1 MAESLRE
8 QAERLNNTQYK
19 TLDNIKRH
27 ELEQNIVPENYS
39 VTDYDNDPMVMSAY
53 EQVVD
58 YLAENQTAATAL
70 LDAGASTIGNSR
82 ASEMMRDDVIRIG
95 APAAKASILK
105 DAPESVKASYRLLQ
119 SRFEAADIQ
128 GMGEGLQAT
137 KDYAADFIFNP
148 EMAVSL
154 GSLIASPFTGG
165 GSFVA
170 TQATKQT
177 AKAAARQKLKNAIA
191 ASSAA
196 INNNP
201 KKYIAAVSAAYG
213 GGYDAAIQS
222 LDVALDKKDEID
234 PMRVATTAAITA
246 PLGVAGQVV
255 LSKFGRALKNYFQ
268 KATDPEAKMDTE
280 KVAVLFDEALE
291 GEFIPKSAGE
301 LVDEAFRLPG
311 PTVKVKNVG
320 DNVQKLAVDFAE
332 ELGGGEKT
340 ANEIL
345 AHIRKLADSQE
356 TDAVVRGK
364 FKQKLFEMAA
374 NLTGNF
380 LGKHSGVL
388 SPHLK
393 VSGTARVLQEKLSY
407 EFGIKTD
414 LKTQKRVGQDLS
426 EVQREVTG
434 NFNEQFRSIVDE
446 LGLADKNLNMAAE
459 INDALMIS
467 MRSSKPVMH
476 SNLDEATNLAVTKA
490 AAQVKSLYNDMGVK
504 LKDIGVIKELKN
516 NYVPRMWDRK
526 AIEDNQSELIE
537 LFVSKAGM
545 TKAGARKTVS
555 DMLDIKNQVDT
566 GGGGG
571 YFFSAQR
578 KINDI
583 GDDADFQKFLNG
595 DVMGS
600 LHAYTFQ
607 AGKAIAKHRVLG
619 VNNLEEFNK
628 FWVNRIRTEITEA
641 GGEFTAAHAKQIQSL
656 YKHATGEGLERFGRT
671 GQNIADAYGLVN
683 RVAYLGLA
691 TVSSL
696 TEPLLNFSRAGF
708 INTIKGLGEALS
720 ISHKHIT
727 GDLQKKL
734 MEDHNLTAAEAL
746 AEMRKFSININ
757 QNLSQI
763 GNRLAGDD
771 LVNEKMQYISNKFFR
786 VNMLDQWTKFVQT
799 VSFSAGKSLI
809 RDNLEA
815 LAEYGGRKLDK
826 RGLVLVDELKEL
838 NIDYKEGVAWLKAG
852 AKTDA
857 TFYQQDYL
865 RGAARYTDATILQPT
880 AASGLKPKFHSD
892 PRATILFQLLG
903 YPVAFTNTV
912 MKQTAKRLYKNKNR
926 NAYKVI
932 PAALAMTAVAR
943 FSNYA
948 RTGGDSESDEYTEW
962 EKNKAA
968 LARWGGN
975 GIVVDMGQRAATSA
989 KYTKSVAPYLGMP
1002 FGPIGSDAISMAQ
1015 QGLIPT
1021 AWKKV
1026 PFFSGSYGG
1035 EAILGKRK
1043 IKHLKERSKDLQ
1055 EEVFGPLIPKFDQ
1068 EVEPLGYAVGG
1079 IVRPLARKGNELVS
1093 DAFRKMTAKADEVDV
1108 PESEAGVADVLVTAT
1123 DGIFD
1128 NKTIRAESNKIYN
1141 NLNELELEGVV
1152 DLSDFDHLDLVD
1164 ALMINEIKKTNKP
1177 IAELEKI
1184 PSWKKAMESE
1194 TPESVEFNWNKARKD
1209 MGISK
1214 DHERAIKTISELK
1227 DEIDPQGQLQYVIP
1241 EIVRGLRNKY
1251 QKYKVELTPAEK
1263 KKASLSKFD
1272 NSLTNTHAFMTK
1284 VIKTGMHDELLSE
1297 KGASDLAVK
1306 IITKLAAEGEI
1317 DFTKFKAPKLK
1328 GDTSDLSVLP
1338 EPQRKKARDKMV
1350 AKSVEKDPVFRTVT
1364 SFEEAEFNIAFAF
1377 PREIGVHVGTEG
1389 SATTVAIRG
1398 LPNNMAKRDLK
1409 EAIDTGTLTRTEAAD
1424 RFADRNLLN
1433 PDLPE
1438 VNEFTKVADD
1448 MPLDEGY
1455 FGKMMDEGDDVDIK
1469 PITMQKGYIDVREP
1483 LFIDTDLATWEAE
1496 KILINGDWDEQFVK
1510 AIEAAGKTLTAAHQK
1525 KVDEL
1530 TYRAFEFE
1538 KRNGGTVLDVQ
1549 RDNLKKAQINLEF
1562 TKLLEDIGFDSIM
1575 YRNEVERGLRGEMQ
1589 YSYILFKPN
1598 QFKVATSKAFNM
1610 DDMREGFREG
1620 GLVAQVFGKE
1630 NMPKTLGKLATR
1642 LNLN

>member
-1 MAESLRE
+1 MTESLRE
-8 QAERLNNTQYK
+8 QAERLNNTQYR

-39 VTDYDNDPMVMSAY
+39 VSDYDNDPMVVAAY

-70 LDAGASTIGNSR
+70 FDAGASTIGNSR
-82 ASEMMRDDVIRIG
+82 PSEMQRDDAIRIG
-95 APAAKASILK
+95 APATKAAILK

-119 SRFEAADIQ
+119 SRFDAAEVQ
-128 GMGEGLQAT
+128 GLGEQLQRIG
-137 KDYAADFIFNP
+137 DYTTDFIFNP
-148 EMAVSL
+148 EMVATL
-154 GSLIASPFTGG
+154 GSLIASPYTGG

-170 TQATKQT
+170 TQGAKQT

-222 LDVALDKKDEID
+222 LDVALDKKDKID
-234 PMRVATTAAITA
+234 PKQVAMTAAITA
-246 PLGVAGQVV
+246 PFGVAGQMV
-255 LSKFGRALKNYFQ
+255 LSKLGRTLKNYFQ
-268 KATDPEAKMDTE
+268 KATDPEPEMDTE

-301 LVDEAFRLPG
+301 LIDEAFRLPG

-320 DNVQKLAVDFAE
+320 DNLKKLAVDFANE
-332 ELGGGEKT
+332 IGGGEKT
-340 ANEIL
+340 ADEIL
-345 AHIRKLADSQE
+345 AAIRKLADSEE

-364 FKQKLFEMAA
+364 LKQKLYEAAA

-380 LGKHSGVL
+380 LGKHGGIL

-393 VSGTARVLQEKLSY
+393 VSGTARVLQEKLAY

-414 LKTQKRVGQDLS
+414 LKTQKRVAQDFS
-426 EVQREVTG
+426 EIQREVTG
-434 NFNEQFRSIVDE
+434 GFNEQFRSIVDE

-467 MRSSKPVMH
+467 MRSSKPVVH

-490 AAQVKSLYNDMGVK
+490 AAQVKSLYNDMGVR

-526 AIEDNQSELIE
+526 AIEDNQSELID

-545 TKAGARKTVS
+545 TKEGAKKTVA

-607 AGKAIAKHRVLG
+607 AGKALAKHRVLG

-641 GGEFTAAHAKQIQSL
+641 GGEFTKAHAKQIQSL

-671 GQNIADAYGLVN
+671 GQNVADAYGLVN

-691 TVSSL
+691 TLSSL

-708 INTIKGLGEALS
+708 INTVKGLGEALS
-720 ISHKHIT
+720 LSHRHIT

-734 MEDHNLTAAEAL
+734 MAEHNLTAKEAL

-771 LVNEKMQYISNKFFR
+771 LVNEKMQYVSNKFFR
-786 VNMLDQWTKFVQT
+786 ANMLDQLTKFVQV
-799 VSFSAGKSLI
+799 VSFSSGKGLI

-826 RGLVLVDELKEL
+826 RGLVFVDELKEL

-857 TFYQQDYL
+857 KFYQQDYL
-865 RGAARYTDATILQPT
+865 RGAARYTDSIILQPT

-912 MKQTAKRLYKNKNR
+912 MKQTAKRLYKNKTR

-932 PAALAMTAVAR
+932 PAALVMTAVAR
-943 FSNYA
+943 YTNYV

-962 EKNKAA
+962 EKNRAA
-968 LARWGGN
+968 ITRWGGN
-975 GIVVDMGQRAATSA
+975 GIFVDMAQRASTSA

-1026 PFFSGSYGG
+1026 PFLSGSYGG

-1055 EEVFGPLIPKFDQ
+1055 EEIFGPLIPKFDQ

-1079 IVRPLARKGNELVS
+1079 LVRPLARKGSELVS
-1093 DAFRKMTAKADEVDV
+1093 DAFKKMTSEANKVDV
-1108 PESEAGVADVLVTAT
+1108 PESDVSDVLVMAT

-1164 ALMINEIKKTNKP
+1164 ALMINEIKKTTKP

-1209 MGISK
+1209 MNISK

-1251 QKYKVELTPAEK
+1251 HKYKIELTPTEK

-1272 NSLTNTHAFMTK
+1272 KSLTNTHAFMSQ

-1297 KGASDLAVK
+1297 KGASDLAVQ

-1328 GDTSDLSVLP
+1328 ADSSDLSVLSKAQR
-1338 EPQRKKARDKMV
+1338 EQARKKMV
-1350 AKSVEKDPVFRTVT
+1350 SKSVEKNAVFRTVT
-1364 SFEEAEFNIAFAF
+1364 SFQEAEFNIAFTY

-1409 EAIDTGTLTRTEAAD
+1409 EAIDTGTLTRTEASD
-1424 RFADRNLLN
+1424 RFADRELLN

-1438 VNEFTKVADD
+1438 INEFTKVADD

-1455 FGKMMDEGDDVDIK
+1455 FGKMMDAGDEVNIK
-1469 PITMQKGYIDVREP
+1469 PITMQKGYIDVRKP

-1510 AIEAAGKTLTAAHQK
+1510 AIETSGKKLSAAQQK
-1525 KVDEL
+1525 KVDDL
-1530 TYRAFEFE
+1530 TYRSFEFE
-1538 KRNGGTVLDVQ
+1538 KPIGLNVLDVQ
-1549 RDNLKKAQINLEF
+1549 RANLKKAEINLEF

-1575 YRNEVERGLRGEMQ
+1575 YRNEVERGLKGEMQ

-1598 QFKVATSKAFNM
+1598 QFKVATSKAF
-1610 DDMREGFREG
+1610 DMEDVREGFNKG

-1630 NMPKTLGKLATR
+1630 KMPKTLGRLATR
-1642 LNLN
+1642 LKLN